1 LQHNGYYVVVAMQS
15 GTDKAQGARVR
26 QKNAHDNKAFS
37 VKKPKKPFLVVQK
50 NSLSKNACNFKMA
63 VL

>member
-1 LQHNGYYVVVAMQS
+1 MQS